1 MEKIDKNIYEGFD
14 EKVDKFLK
22 GMMSETE
29 ESEFKKELSANADL
43 RQRAKAITIL
53 LKGLR
58 EKGRERDQKIIEE
71 GHPHIK
77 QCPAW
82 KRIAVCACAA
92 AIVGISTFK
101 YIDYRHTSHLAEI
114 TAPYCTEFD
123 KSEVLRGDIDTAT
136 VNQLAKI
143 FQEVKT
149 GQNLPDAVDKL
160 EKAYVEIDNNFTY
173 TQFANNISWYYAI
186 ALIKTDKNDKAKQV
200 LKKIILDNQDMPI
213 AKRAKE
219 LMKELK

>member
-101 YIDYRHTSHLAEI
+101 YIDYRHTSHLAKSQLHI
-114 TAPYCTEFD
+114 APNLTSR
-123 KSEVLRGDIDTAT
+123 KS
-136 VNQLAKI
+136 
-143 FQEVKT
+143 
-149 GQNLPDAVDKL
+149 
-160 EKAYVEIDNNFTY
+160 YVETLTPPPLTNWRKY
-173 TQFANNISWYYAI
+173 SR
-186 ALIKTDKNDKAKQV
+186 K
-200 LKKIILDNQDMPI
+200 
-213 AKRAKE
+213 
-219 LMKELK
+219 

>member
-1 MEKIDKNIYEGFD
+1 
-14 EKVDKFLK
+14 
-22 GMMSETE
+22 
-29 ESEFKKELSANADL
+29 
-43 RQRAKAITIL
+43 
-53 LKGLR
+53 
-58 EKGRERDQKIIEE
+58 
-71 GHPHIK
+71 
-77 QCPAW
+77 
-82 KRIAVCACAA
+82 
-92 AIVGISTFK
+92 
-101 YIDYRHTSHLAEI
+101 
-114 TAPYCTEFD
+114 
-123 KSEVLRGDIDTAT
+123 
-136 VNQLAKI
+136 
-143 FQEVKT
+143 VKT